1 MNTLIR
7 SLRSSLKIS
16 NVVVSNCTRNIST
29 APVYQSMWFG
39 TKRSD
44 QMRPFNVRLAHSSVD
59 KELRQ
64 FLDNEIK
71 SEEQTSDKTHL
82 PKTFE
87 GFKVSADGAE
97 VELTKETSDETI
109 AIKFNINHSV
119 TEEETEGVDKV
130 ALRSKPDF
138 EIDITRGD
146 VILGFNCS
154 YANNFDNTELD
165 ESNDEVF
172 HIDEVTIY
180 ENKYSD
186 NKYALAGDTLDADL
200 YDLLKTFLAEKGISN
215 TFIENISDLSTQYE
229 QKVYIKFLNDLRN
242 FF

>member
-1 MNTLIR
+1 MSLASISR
-7 SLRSSLKIS
+7 SFKVTCGKHGMMI
-16 NVVVSNCTRNIST
+16 
-29 APVYQSMWFG
+29 
-39 TKRSD
+39 
-44 QMRPFNVRLAHSSVD
+44 PFNVRLAHSSVE
-59 KELRQ
+59 KELKQ

-71 SEEQTSDKTHL
+71 TEEQTSDKTHL
-82 PKTFE
+82 PKIFE
-87 GFKVSADGAE
+87 GFKVCADGAE
-97 VELTKETSDETI
+97 VELVKETSNETI

-119 TEEETEGVDKV
+119 SEEESEGVDKV

-154 YANNFDNTELD
+154 FANNFDNTEELE
-165 ESNDEVF
+165 ESNEDIF

-180 ENKYSD
+180 ESKYSD

-200 YDLLKTFLAEKGISN
+200 YDLMMTFLSEKGISN
-215 TFIENISDLSTQYE
+215 TFVENLSDFSTQYE
-229 QKVYIKFLNDLRN
+229 QKVYIKFLNDLKQ